1 MALQERIFSLETEYG
16 INFYPDGDSKAPDPK
31 VQVKSLQEV
40 LVEGYGLAG
49 SDFLANG
56 SKFHHDVGHA
66 EWSLPE
72 CRSAREAA
80 VYDKAADHLLATIIP
95 QAQQRLAR
103 QGFQGTLF
111 VFKNNVDSVG
121 HTFGCHENYLMLRDT
136 DVLGGEAFLRYIV
149 RCLVPFLVTRQ
160 IFCGAGRLIPP
171 RSGSD
176 QPPVFQI
183 SQRADF
189 IETVV
194 SKETR
199 SERAIVNLG
208 REEEPLAAGNYR
220 RLHLILGD
228 SNLSGWATW
237 MKLGTTGIV
246 LRMIE
251 DLFIGDIPLLAD
263 PVAALRQ
270 ISHDP
275 TCRAPIPLRDGR
287 TMSPIDIQWH
297 YYDLAEEYLDGF
309 GFSVEEEAILE
320 AWGQALEDLEQ
331 DPMRLRD
338 RADWVIKKRLMDAF
352 LERLG
357 GSWKH
362 WPGSQEALS
371 GLLGIELR
379 YHDVSQEGLFSRLWK
394 PDTLVAEEEI
404 QQAQNHPPLYTR
416 ARIRGK
422 TVALQDHLPVT
433 VAEWGKVNIAGEEL
447 KLLDP
452 LEFNHPLFFDYWMN
466 GIKKLEQAVQD
477 APQDAQRHF
486 ELGRAYETQEQY
498 AQAVAAFE
506 EAVRLKQDEPS
517 YLRSLAHT
525 YLVTGRYEE
534 AITCYQRANEL
545 ESDPKKHG
553 YNGLG
558 EAYRYLGRYDEAI
571 TAYQRAL
578 ELNAEAIFPIENLG
592 QTFLKQGLINEA
604 EKHFRMA
611 IDRSGGNLI
620 SLVALGAILLH
631 RGDVNRANSCFSA
644 ALSLPERRA
653 RLGITSSAMSYFKAV
668 ASLALG
674 REDGLRSLERAL
686 QHRGPESAEG
696 LFLLKPLL
704 TLLAESPYPPRDVQ
718 TALDLTKESALYVS
732 EDRDTRPDRVEGD
745 DWQDA
750 LHHPSPYIRIRAVTY
765 LGWQNTEAA
774 LTALAQIVQTDP
786 DEQVRRTAVEVLGRI
801 GNEQAVDALI
811 RCLRDPDLVVRW
823 AAEEALE
830 RSARGKVES
839 PPAGSPVS
847 PPDTEEHLVQMIS

>member
-16 INFYPDGDSKAPDPK
+16 INFYLDGDGKAPDPK

-40 LVEGYGLAG
+40 LVERYGLAG

-72 CRSAREAA
+72 CRSAREAS
-80 VYDKAADHLLATIIP
+80 VYDKAADHLLAMIIP
-95 QAQQRLAR
+95 QAQQRLVR
-103 QGFQGTLF
+103 QGFRGTLF

-121 HTFGCHENYLMLRDT
+121 HTFGCHENYLMVRDT

-160 IFCGAGRLIPP
+160 IFCGAGRLILSPLGP
-171 RSGSD
+171 D

-189 IETVV
+189 IETIV

-199 SERAIVNLG
+199 SERAIVNLS
-208 REEEPLAAGNYR
+208 REEEPLAAGNCR

-263 PVAALRQ
+263 PVGALRQ

-287 TMSPIDIQWH
+287 TMSAIDIQWH

-309 GFSVEEEAILE
+309 GFSEEEEAILE

-357 GSWKH
+357 GSWEH
-362 WPGSQEALS
+362 WPGGQEALS

-404 QQAQNHPPLYTR
+404 QQAQNDPPLYTR
-416 ARIRGK
+416 ARIRGRAI
-422 TVALQDHLPVT
+422 ALHSDLPVT
-433 VAEWGKVNIAGEEL
+433 LEKWTALSIGGEEVEL
-447 KLLDP
+447 TDP
-452 LEFNHPLFFDYWMN
+452 LEFSHPL
-466 GIKKLEQAVQD
+466 
-477 APQDAQRHF
+477 
-486 ELGRAYETQEQY
+486 
-498 AQAVAAFE
+498 
-506 EAVRLKQDEPS
+506 
-517 YLRSLAHT
+517 
-525 YLVTGRYEE
+525 
-534 AITCYQRANEL
+534 
-545 ESDPKKHG
+545 
-553 YNGLG
+553 
-558 EAYRYLGRYDEAI
+558 
-571 TAYQRAL
+571 
-578 ELNAEAIFPIENLG
+578 
-592 QTFLKQGLINEA
+592 
-604 EKHFRMA
+604 
-611 IDRSGGNLI
+611 
-620 SLVALGAILLH
+620 
-631 RGDVNRANSCFSA
+631 
-644 ALSLPERRA
+644 LPE
-653 RLGITSSAMSYFKAV
+653 
-668 ASLALG
+668 ALK
-674 REDGLRSLERAL
+674 D
-686 QHRGPESAEG
+686 
-696 LFLLKPLL
+696 
-704 TLLAESPYPPRDVQ
+704 
-718 TALDLTKESALYVS
+718 LDDQWPNV
-732 EDRDTRPDRVEGD
+732 
-745 DWQDA
+745 
-750 LHHPSPYIRIRAVTY
+750 LHHPSPHIRIRAVTY
-765 LGWQNTEAA
+765 LGWQNTETA
-774 LTALAQIVQTDP
+774 LAALAQIAQTDP
-786 DEQVRRTAVEVLGRI
+786 DERVRRTAVEVLGKI

-811 RCLRDPDLVVRW
+811 RCLRDPERVVRW

-830 RSARGKVES
+830 RSARGKAEA
-839 PPAGSPVS
+839 PPAGAPVS
-847 PPDTEEHLVQMIS
+847 PPDTGEHLVQMIS

>member
-1 MALQERIFSLETEYG
+1 MALQERVFSLETEYG
-16 INFYPDGDSKAPDPK
+16 INFYLDGDGEAPDPK

-40 LVEGYGLAG
+40 LVERYGLAG

-72 CRSAREAA
+72 CRSAREAS

-95 QAQQRLAR
+95 HTQQRLAR

-160 IFCGAGRLIPP
+160 IFCGAGRLIPSP
-171 RSGSD
+171 LGPD
-176 QPPVFQI
+176 QPPIFQI

-251 DLFIGDIPLLAD
+251 DLFVGDIPLLAD

-270 ISHDP
+270 ISCDP

-287 TMSPIDIQWH
+287 TMSAIDIQWH

-309 GFSVEEEAILE
+309 GFSEEEEAILE

-357 GSWKH
+357 GSWEH
-362 WPGSQEALS
+362 WPGGQEALL

-404 QQAQNHPPLYTR
+404 LQAQNDPPPYTR
-416 ARIRGK
+416 ARIRGRAI
-422 TVALQDHLPVT
+422 ALHGNLPVT
-433 VAEWGKVNIAGEEL
+433 LEKWTALSIGGEEVEL
-447 KLLDP
+447 PDP
-452 LEFNHPLFFDYWMN
+452 LEFSHP
-466 GIKKLEQAVQD
+466 
-477 APQDAQRHF
+477 
-486 ELGRAYETQEQY
+486 
-498 AQAVAAFE
+498 
-506 EAVRLKQDEPS
+506 
-517 YLRSLAHT
+517 
-525 YLVTGRYEE
+525 
-534 AITCYQRANEL
+534 
-545 ESDPKKHG
+545 
-553 YNGLG
+553 
-558 EAYRYLGRYDEAI
+558 
-571 TAYQRAL
+571 
-578 ELNAEAIFPIENLG
+578 
-592 QTFLKQGLINEA
+592 
-604 EKHFRMA
+604 
-611 IDRSGGNLI
+611 
-620 SLVALGAILLH
+620 
-631 RGDVNRANSCFSA
+631 
-644 ALSLPERRA
+644 SLPE
-653 RLGITSSAMSYFKAV
+653 
-668 ASLALG
+668 AL
-674 REDGLRSLERAL
+674 
-686 QHRGPESAEG
+686 
-696 LFLLKPLL
+696 
-704 TLLAESPYPPRDVQ
+704 RD
-718 TALDLTKESALYVS
+718 LDDQWPNV
-732 EDRDTRPDRVEGD
+732 
-745 DWQDA
+745 
-750 LHHPSPYIRIRAVTY
+750 LHHSSPHIRIRAVTY
-765 LGWQNTEAA
+765 LGWQNTETA
-774 LTALAQIVQTDP
+774 LAALAQIAQTDP
-786 DEQVRRTAVEVLGRI
+786 DERVRRTAVEVLGKI

-811 RCLRDPDLVVRW
+811 RCLRDPERVVRW

-830 RSARGKVES
+830 RSARGKAEP

-847 PPDTEEHLVQMIS
+847 PPDTGEHLIQIIS